1 MIKAIPISYP
11 EGPITYSLLAI
22 AFFSPRTFFIPTFPY
37 AFLALGVIWIASVRR
52 FTLLELRVGLCVLA
66 ATVPPMLLSDQW
78 ASYLYL
84 LSSLALVPLAAAVV
98 RKLPHSL
105 MAAARLYL
113 MVSLLT
119 VLLGAVA
126 FVAGAQLGIVF
137 EDVTGTIRARGL
149 NEEPNFMGFSLTA
162 IYVLVLFHDSRRA
175 GALIVAVIWCL
186 ALASFS
192 VYAIGSLLVVSLIY
206 IFWIRRFALLVWIS
220 VLLVLTALLNV
231 DRIQTIVE
239 GADNSANF
247 RTWGSIWIAYEAVKE
262 CGLAGCGIGSSRNV
276 LQGNPLMES
285 FSAFDELPNLSAL
298 ALLEVGPVGVI
309 VIFGLIFS
317 VAFGNPFRRNGNRA
331 LSAAAFY
338 CLASYALSGSYLYD
352 PHFWATLGLF
362 AAVCRSWTVY
372 PRGGEARVADTPVQL
387 HERPLPCGRSAAP
400 V

>member
-1 MIKAIPISYP
+1 MKAMPFSYP
-11 EGPITYSLLAI
+11 KGPIAYSLLAI
-22 AFFSPRTFFIPTFPY
+22 AFFSPQIFFLPTFPY
-37 AFLALGVIWIASVRR
+37 AALALGAIWIALVRR
-52 FTLLELRVGLCVLA
+52 LTLLELYVGLCVLA
-66 ATVPPMLLSDQW
+66 AIVPPMLLSEQW

-98 RKLPHSL
+98 RKLPCAL

-126 FVAGAQLGIVF
+126 FVAGAQIGIVF

-162 IYVLVLFHDSRRA
+162 IYILVLFHDSRRA
-175 GALIVAVIWCL
+175 SALIVAVIWCL

-220 VLLVLTALLNV
+220 VLLMLTALLNV
-231 DRIQTIVE
+231 DRIQTIVQ
-239 GADNSANF
+239 GVDNSANF

-262 CGLAGCGIGSSRNV
+262 CGMTGCGIGSSRSV

-309 VIFGLIFS
+309 VIFGLIFN
-317 VAFGNPFRRNGNRA
+317 VAFGNPFRRHGNRG
-331 LSAAAFY
+331 LSVAAFY

-362 AAVCRSWTVY
+362 AAVCRSWKIS
-372 PRGGEARVADTPVQL
+372 PRSRETRAADAPGQL
-387 HERPLPCGRSAAP
+387 HERPPPCGRSAAP
-400 V
+400 I